1 MATASFATARTPTPW
16 GKTRTVRRF
25 TKCLLLEVTLRAGR
39 SLPLICDPL
48 RWVYMTVLVGE
59 LTVSLNGGSVRTVE
73 PGNRLGVPP
82 GESLEAHNTLDQD
95 VVFTLL
101 LLDQS
106 SRQDDA

>member
-1 MATASFATARTPTPW
+1 MASAAFATARIPTPW

-25 TKCLLLEVTLRAGR
+25 ARCQLLEVTLHAGR
-39 SLPLICDPL
+39 SLPLICEPR
-48 RWVYMTVLVGE
+48 RWVYMTVLIGE
-59 LTVSLNGGSVRTVE
+59 LAVSLNGGSIRSVE

-82 GESLEAHNTLDQD
+82 GESLEAHNSQTESA
-95 VVFTLL
+95 VFTLL